1 MIINRVVKSL
11 GEEEPRGKGREKKK
25 KTGCTGEAIE
35 DAQHMFQ
42 TPIHSFSS

>member
-25 KTGCTGEAIE
+25 KQ
-35 DAQHMFQ
+35 DALAKL
-42 TPIHSFSS
+42 